1 MAIFGQVFIQE
12 LASSLQELAQT
23 VVATHHAAVQYKST
37 DRVLK
42 YPEFQEL
49 CLKVVTPESVLVVE
63 QYLRQQH
70 LIAKAGTEK
79 DGEVYMVRCMATVF
93 GSDDRSYLKK
103 DITQL
108 DTIELQGRRR
118 NVME

>member
-1 MAIFGQVFIQE
+1 MN
-12 LASSLQELAQT
+12 LHCPSMQELAQA

-37 DRVLK
+37 DRVMK

-63 QYLRQQH
+63 QYLCQQH

-93 GSDDRSYLKK
+93 GSDDIY
-103 DITQL
+103 ITQL
-108 DTIELQGRRR
+108 DAIELQGRRR
-118 NVME
+118 NVIE

>member
-1 MAIFGQVFIQE
+1 M
-12 LASSLQELAQT
+12 QELAQA

-37 DRVLK
+37 DRVMK

-49 CLKVVTPESVLVVE
+49 CLKVVAPESVLVVE
-63 QYLRQQH
+63 QDLRQQH

-93 GSDDRSYLKK
+93 GSDDRVISYVYKK
-103 DITQL
+103 CITQL
-108 DTIELQGRRR
+108 DTIELQGRR
-118 NVME
+118 NMIE